1 MRSSLARR
9 LMAAAASV
17 AVVGGIAVGAG
28 AQESPTPA
36 GARGNGSVTPRAGY
50 ARFDRASSI
59 KPAPFLAV
67 EAAYQLTPNI
77 SFGPA
82 LTVSRG
88 QTYGE
93 DYLTA
98 LTFGDPSKGDTTF
111 ILANQQPV
119 TLVDV
124 GAIVTA
130 RMPGTRYSPFV
141 TGGVGAYSLYL
152 DPQQSNDS
160 RRYTHLSTMVGG
172 GLDLQFS
179 RQAGIRL
186 DVRDQIFSGYDRR
199 RLNPADIRFQ
209 NTRFVQDLPAPPENK
224 SVLHNFLLS
233 VGFTFRPS
241 LPTGEGEGGSD

>member
-1 MRSSLARR
+1 MRVFPLAAA
-9 LMAAAASV
+9 LGVAAAAA
-17 AVVGGIAVGAG
+17 AVAG
-28 AQESPTPA
+28 AQEAPTAAPA
-36 GARGNGSVTPRAGY
+36 GAAISSGSVTPRGGY
-50 ARFDRASSI
+50 AHFARSSSI
-59 KPAPFLAV
+59 KPSAFLAV
-67 EAAYQLTPNI
+67 DATYQISPSFAIGPSLTAAR
-77 SFGPA
+77 
-82 LTVSRG
+82 SR
-88 QTYGE
+88 TYGE